1 VKNMDWAA
9 VSYVVNA
16 LLGLLA
22 LVAALKWRYIK
33 AKLSAL
39 REFIDALDEALKD
52 DRISEEE
59 FNRLFDLFKKLFA
72 TVKK

>member
-1 VKNMDWAA
+1 MVGWATI
-9 VSYVVNA
+9 SYFVNA

-39 REFIDALDEALKD
+39 REFIDALDDALKD
-52 DRISEEE
+52 DRVTEEE
-59 FNRLFDLFKKLFA
+59 FNRLFELFKKLFA
-72 TVKK
+72 TITK